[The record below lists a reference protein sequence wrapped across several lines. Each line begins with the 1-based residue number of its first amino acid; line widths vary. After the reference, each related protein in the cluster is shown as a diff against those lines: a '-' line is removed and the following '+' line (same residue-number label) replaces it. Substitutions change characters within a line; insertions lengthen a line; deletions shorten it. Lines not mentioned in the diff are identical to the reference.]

1 MTDVVDSDELVRRM
15 QRARNCA
22 QQEARTWQA
31 RSGDLRA
38 TDPDGAREA
47 AVRTLAY
54 EAVIRVMDEILTPGR
69 HREGAGE

>member
-1 MTDVVDSDELVRRM
+1 MTDVVDSDELLRRM
-15 QRARNCA
+15 HRARACA
-22 QQEARTWQA
+22 QQEARTWRA
-31 RSGDLRA
+31 RSGDMSA

-69 HREGAGE
+69 HREEA